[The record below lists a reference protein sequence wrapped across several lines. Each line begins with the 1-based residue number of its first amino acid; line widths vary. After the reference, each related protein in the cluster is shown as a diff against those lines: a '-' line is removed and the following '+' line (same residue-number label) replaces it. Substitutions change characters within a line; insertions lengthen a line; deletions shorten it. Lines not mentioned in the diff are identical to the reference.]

1 MADVPLGRV
10 HGVSEQPRPKS
21 RFRMSDETR
30 AGWLTISPWIAGF
43 IVFTMFPFVASLYFS
58 FTDYDVIS
66 SPEWTGLDNYE
77 RLLTSDRLFPLALRN
92 TFYYALMYVPL
103 HLITALAV
111 ALLLNEA
118 RRLKGFFR
126 TAYYL
131 PSMTP
136 AVATAYLWVWMLN
149 PNDGLVNRTLRFLQL
164 PAPAWTVD
172 PMWTKPT
179 IVISQVWMMGGA
191 MILFLA
197 ALQGV
202 PRDLYEAATLDGAGK
217 WRRFRNITL
226 PMISGVTFFLATV
239 STISALGV
247 FTQGYVMFDK
257 DGGPQDSALFI
268 VMYLFKRA
276 FGSGYFQMGYASAIA
291 WMLFLIILVI
301 TVVQFKLS
309 KRWVYYEHDG
319 RG

>member
-58 FTDYDVIS
+58 FTNYDVIS
-66 SPEWTGLDNYE
+66 SPEWIGLENYD
-77 RLLTSDRLFPLALRN
+77 RLLTRDRLFPLALRN

-268 VMYLFKRA
+268 VMYMFKRA

-291 WMLFLIILVI
+291 WMLFLIILAI

>member
-1 MADVPLGRV
+1 MANIAIGKRTETDPGERRRRRTL
-10 HGVSEQPRPKS
+10 SS
-21 RFRMSDETR
+21 ETR
-30 AGWLTISPWIAGF
+30 AGWLAIAPWLVGF
-43 IVFTMFPFVASLYFS
+43 AIFTAFPFLASLYFS
-58 FTDYDVIS
+58 FTKYDVIN
-66 SPEWTGLDNYE
+66 SPQWIGLENYD
-77 RLLTSDRLFPLALRN
+77 RLLTRDRLFPLALRN
-92 TFYYALMYVPL
+92 TVIYALMYVPL
-103 HLITALAV
+103 HLITSLSV

-118 RRLKGFFR
+118 RRAKGIFR
-126 TAYYL
+126 TAFYL

-149 PNDGLVNRTLRFLQL
+149 PNDGLINRTLRWLHL

-172 PMWTKPT
+172 PFWTKPT
-179 IVISQVWMMGGA
+179 IVISQVWLMGSA

-202 PRDLYEAATLDGAGK
+202 PKDLYEAAILDGAGR
-217 WRRFRNITL
+217 WERFRSVTL

-239 STISALGV
+239 SIIASLNV

-257 DGGPQDSALFI
+257 DGGPKNSALFI

-291 WMLFLIILVI
+291 WILFLLILII
-301 TVVQFKLS
+301 TVVQFRLAR
-309 KRWVYYEHDG
+309 RWVYYEHEG
-319 RG
+319 S

>member
-1 MADVPLGRV
+1 MARAVLDRAE
-10 HGVSEQPRPKS
+10 GVARQPRPKS
-21 RFRMSDETR
+21 RFRPSEETR
-30 AGWLTISPWIAGF
+30 SGWLAISPWIFGF

-58 FTDYDVIS
+58 FTNYDVLS
-66 SPEWTGLDNYE
+66 SPEWIGLENYN

-92 TFYYALMYVPL
+92 TFIYTVMYVPS
-103 HLITALAV
+103 HLVTALAV

-118 RRLKGFFR
+118 RKLKGFYR
-126 TAYYL
+126 TAFYL

-136 AVATAYLWVWMLN
+136 AIATAYLWIWILN
-149 PNDGLVNRTLRFLQL
+149 PNDGLVNRGLRFLSL

-172 PMWTKPT
+172 PAWTKPT
-179 IVISQVWMMGGA
+179 IVISQVWMMGGT

-202 PRDLYEAATLDGAGK
+202 SKDLYEAATLDGAGK
-217 WRRFRNITL
+217 WRRFRNVTL

-239 STISALGV
+239 STIASLGV

-291 WMLFLIILVI
+291 WVLFLVILVV
-301 TVVQFKLS
+301 TVIQFTVS
-309 KRWVYYEHDG
+309 KRWVYYEHDT
-319 RG
+319 RA

>member
-1 MADVPLGRV
+1 MADVPLDRAEDVTG
-10 HGVSEQPRPKS
+10 QPRPRS
-21 RFRMSDETR
+21 RFRMSQETR
-30 AGWLTISPWIAGF
+30 AGWLTISPWLFGF
-43 IVFTMFPFVASLYFS
+43 AVFTAFPFFASLYFS
-58 FTDYDVIS
+58 FTKYDVIH
-66 SPEWTGLDNYE
+66 SPEWIGLENYN
-77 RLLTSDRLFPLALRN
+77 RLLTRDRLFPLALKN
-92 TFYYALMYVPL
+92 TFLYTVMYVPL
-103 HLITALAV
+103 HLATALAV

-118 RRLKGFFR
+118 RRLKGIYR
-126 TAYYL
+126 TAFYL

-136 AVATAYLWVWMLN
+136 AIATAYLWVWMLN
-149 PNDGLVNRTLRFLQL
+149 PNDGLVNRTLRSLHL

-172 PMWTKPT
+172 PAWTKPT

-202 PRDLYEAATLDGAGK
+202 PKDLYEAATLDGAGK

-239 STISALGV
+239 GTISALGV

-257 DGGPQDSALFI
+257 DGGPRNSALFI

-291 WMLFLIILVI
+291 WVLFLIILVI
-301 TVVQFKLS
+301 TFIQFKVS
-309 KRWVYYEHDG
+309 KRWVYYEAG
-319 RG
+319 G

>member
-58 FTDYDVIS
+58 FTNYDVIS
-66 SPEWTGLDNYE
+66 SPEWIGLENYD
-77 RLLTSDRLFPLALRN
+77 RLLTRDRLFPLALRN
-92 TFYYALMYVPL
+92 TFSYALMYVPL

-276 FGSGYFQMGYASAIA
+276 FASGYFQMGYASAIA
-291 WMLFLIILVI
+291 WMLFLIILAI
-301 TVVQFKLS
+301 TVFQFKLS
-309 KRWVYYEHDG
+309 KRWVYYEHG
-319 RG
+319 G

>member
-1 MADVPLGRV
+1 MADVPLDRV
-10 HGVSEQPRPKS
+10 HGVTEQPRRKS
-21 RFRMSDETR
+21 RFGMSEETR
-30 AGWLTISPWIAGF
+30 AGWLTISPWIFGF

-66 SPEWTGLDNYE
+66 SPQWTGLDNYE
-77 RLLTSDRLFPLALRN
+77 RLLTRDRLFPLALRN
-92 TFYYALMYVPL
+92 TFMYAVMYVPL
-103 HLITALAV
+103 HLATALAV

-118 RRLKGFFR
+118 RRLKGVFR

-149 PNDGLVNRTLRFLQL
+149 PNDGLVNRSLRALQL

-202 PRDLYEAATLDGAGK
+202 PKDLYEAATLDGAGR

-239 STISALGV
+239 GTISALGV

-257 DGGPQDSALFI
+257 DGGPQNSALFI

-291 WMLFLIILVI
+291 WMLFLIILAI
-301 TVVQFKLS
+301 TIFQFKLS
-309 KRWVYYEHDG
+309 KRWVYYEHSG
-319 RG
+319 

>member
-1 MADVPLGRV
+1 
-10 HGVSEQPRPKS
+10 
-21 RFRMSDETR
+21 
-30 AGWLTISPWIAGF
+30 
-43 IVFTMFPFVASLYFS
+43 
-58 FTDYDVIS
+58 
-66 SPEWTGLDNYE
+66 
-77 RLLTSDRLFPLALRN
+77 LA
-92 TFYYALMYVPL
+92 
-103 HLITALAV
+103 I

-118 RRLKGFFR
+118 RKARGIFR
-126 TAYYL
+126 TAFYL

-149 PNDGLVNRTLRFLQL
+149 PNDGLINRTLRWLHL

-172 PMWTKPT
+172 PFWTKPT
-179 IVISQVWMMGGA
+179 IVISQVWMMGSA

-202 PRDLYEAATLDGAGK
+202 PKDLYEAATLDGAGR
-217 WRRFRNITL
+217 WERFRSVTL

-239 STISALGV
+239 SIIASLNV

-257 DGGPQDSALFI
+257 DGGPQNSALFI

-291 WMLFLIILVI
+291 WVLFLLVLAI
-301 TVVQFKLS
+301 TALQFALS
-309 KRWVYYEHDG
+309 KRWVYYEHETA
-319 RG
+319 

>member
-1 MADVPLGRV
+1 MARATLDRA
-10 HGVSEQPRPKS
+10 EQISGPPRSTS
-21 RFRMSDETR
+21 RFRMSEESR
-30 AGWLTISPWIAGF
+30 AGWLAISPWIFGF
-43 IVFTMFPFVASLYFS
+43 IVFTAFPFAASLYFS
-58 FTDYDVIS
+58 FTEYDIIS
-66 SPEWTGLDNYE
+66 SPQWVGLENYNE
-77 RLLTSDRLFPLALRN
+77 LLTQDRLFPLALRN
-92 TFYYALMYVPL
+92 TFVYTALYVPL
-103 HLITALAV
+103 HLATALAV

-118 RRLKGFFR
+118 RTMKGFYR
-126 TAYYL
+126 TAFYL

-136 AVATAYLWVWMLN
+136 AVATAYLWVYMLN
-149 PNDGLVNRTLRFLQL
+149 PNDGLVNRTLRAFSL

-172 PMWTKPT
+172 PDWAKPT

-202 PRDLYEAATLDGAGK
+202 PRDLYEAATLDGAGR

-247 FTQGYVMFDK
+247 FTQGYLMFADV
-257 DGGPQDSALFI
+257 GGPQDSAMFI
-268 VMYLFKRA
+268 MIYLFRNA
-276 FGSGYFQMGYASAIA
+276 FQYFEMGYASAIA
-291 WMLFLIILVI
+291 WMLFLVILVV
-301 TVVQFKLS
+301 TVLQFWIS
-309 KRWVYYEHDG
+309 KRWVYYEHDT

>member
-1 MADVPLGRV
+1 MAGAALERAE
-10 HGVSEQPRPKS
+10 GVSGQPRPKS
-21 RFRMSDETR
+21 RFRPSEETR
-30 AGWLTISPWIAGF
+30 AGWLAISPWIFGF
-43 IVFTMFPFVASLYFS
+43 IVFTMFPFVSSLYFS
-58 FTDYDVIS
+58 FTRYDVLS
-66 SPEWTGLDNYE
+66 PPEWIGLENYN

-92 TFYYALMYVPL
+92 TFTYTVMYVPL
-103 HLITALAV
+103 HLVTALAV

-118 RRLKGFFR
+118 RRLKGVYR
-126 TAYYL
+126 TAFYL

-136 AVATAYLWVWMLN
+136 AIATAYLWIWILN
-149 PNDGLVNRTLRFLQL
+149 PNDGLVNRGLRFLNL
-164 PAPAWTVD
+164 PAPSWTVD
-172 PMWTKPT
+172 PSWTKPT

-202 PRDLYEAATLDGAGK
+202 PKDLYEAATLDGAGR
-217 WRRFRNITL
+217 WRRFRNVTM

-239 STISALGV
+239 STIAALGV
-247 FTQGYVMFDK
+247 FTQGYIMFDE

-276 FGSGYFQMGYASAIA
+276 FASGYFQMGYASAIA
-291 WMLFLIILVI
+291 WMLFLIILVV
-301 TVVQFKLS
+301 TVIQFTVS
-309 KRWVYYEHDG
+309 KRWVYYEHDT